1 MKTLEVRRHAFTK
14 EGTARGGGSTLSA
27 EGVQLARLVGSAMG
41 PFALVV
47 ASLIP
52 RTLETALAMG
62 FAVDEL
68 VEMGAGGWEEATAEI
83 DHRSLRSDDELY
95 LRYMDRFAAGGA
107 VTEVGRRQAALW
119 EQVTTRIGAGEAALV
134 VSHGGLIEPALI
146 AALPDGWDHSRWGRG
161 FEQCEGVRL
170 NWDGRFTDAF
180 PLRLRG

>member
-1 MKTLEVRRHAFTK
+1 MKTLEVRRHGFIKKGAA
-14 EGTARGGGSTLSA
+14 GSSGSTLSA
-27 EGVQLARLVGSAMG
+27 EGVRLARQVGSDMG
-41 PFALVV
+41 PFAYVV

-83 DHRSLRSDDELY
+83 DHRSLRSDGDLY
-95 LRYMDRFAAGGA
+95 LRYVDRFAAGGA
-107 VTEVGRRQAALW
+107 VAEVGRQQAVLWERVVNRIGSDDAAL
-119 EQVTTRIGAGEAALV
+119 I

-146 AALPDGWDHSRWGRG
+146 AALPDGWDHSCWGRG

-170 NWDGRFTDAF
+170 NWNGRFTDAL